1 MGLLGRVIK
10 YSTAGK
16 SFEECWK
23 VELLKESEKDKMS
36 ALNSA
41 KVLARVKL
49 ERKRRVKPCR
59 LNMP

>member
-49 ERKRRVKPCR
+49 ERKRRVKPSR